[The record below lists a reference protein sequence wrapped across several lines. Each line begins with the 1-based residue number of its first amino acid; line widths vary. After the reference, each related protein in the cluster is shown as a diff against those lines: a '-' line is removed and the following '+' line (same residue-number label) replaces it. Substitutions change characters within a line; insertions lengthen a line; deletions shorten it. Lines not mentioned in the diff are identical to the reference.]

1 MKVLVAIFSDSVIWT
16 IPARHVEA
24 LRRRF
29 PDVTFAHAE
38 NEEAMRREAADA
50 DVAFSSIIRG
60 DVLAGASRLAWI
72 HSSAAGVG
80 SLVSPEL
87 ARRGVVLTNSRGVH
101 AEFIA
106 EHAVAVTLMLFRKLH
121 LAVRRQL
128 EGQWAQT
135 ELSQPPPVRRLGG
148 ATAGVV
154 GLGTIGAAV
163 ARAMAGLGAEVLAI
177 RRRPDRPPPS
187 GVTWVGG
194 PGELATLLARADVV
208 VLAAPL
214 TGETRGII
222 GRPELALMKADAVLV
237 NVGRGK
243 LVRQADLIDALNRG
257 VIGGAALDVFEHE
270 PLDPASPLWR
280 LPNVIVTPHTA
291 GFRPDYWDVVTE
303 LFAGNLE
310 RYRRGEPLVNVVDP
324 EAGY

>member
-1 MKVLVAIFSDSVIWT
+1 MKVLVAIFSANDMWT
-16 IPARHVEA
+16 IPARYVEA

-29 PDVTFAHAE
+29 PGVTFVHAE
-38 NEEAMRREAADA
+38 NDVDMRREAKDA
-50 DVAFSSIIRG
+50 DVAFSSLIRS
-60 DVLAGASRLAWI
+60 DVLARAPRLAWI

-87 ARRGVVLTNSRGVH
+87 TRRGVVLTNSRGVH

-106 EHAVAVTLMLFRKLH
+106 EHVVAVTLMLFRKLH
-121 LAVRRQL
+121 LAVRRQI
-128 EGQWAQT
+128 EGRWAQA
-135 ELSQPPPVRRLGG
+135 ELNGPPPPRRLGG

-154 GLGTIGAAV
+154 GLGAIGAAV

-177 RRRPDRPPPS
+177 RRRPDLPAPP
-187 GVTWVGG
+187 GVAWVGG
-194 PGELATLLARADVV
+194 SGDLSRVLARADVV

-214 TGETRGII
+214 TGETRGLV
-222 GRPELALMKADAVLV
+222 GRDELALMKAEAVLV

-243 LVRQADLIDALNRG
+243 LVREADLADALGRG
-257 VIGGAALDVFEHE
+257 VIAGAALDVFEHE

-291 GFRPDYWDVVTE
+291 GFRSDYWDVVTE
-303 LFAGNLE
+303 MFAGNLE
-310 RYRRGEPLVNVVDP
+310 RHLRGEPLVNVVDP